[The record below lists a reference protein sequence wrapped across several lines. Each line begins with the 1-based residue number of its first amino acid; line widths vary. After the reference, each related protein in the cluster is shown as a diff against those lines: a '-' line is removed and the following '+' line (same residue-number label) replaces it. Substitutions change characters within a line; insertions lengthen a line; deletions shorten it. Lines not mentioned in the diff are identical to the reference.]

1 MENFNPRAPCGG
13 ATLASVPDDAQ
24 GGISIH
30 APRAGARHKQRAR
43 KAWAKLFQST
53 RPVRGRDQ
61 IKQGA
66 ARYVDISIHAPRAG
80 ARQIGFPVFLSTDT
94 FQSTR
99 PVRGRDIEGAP
110 APSCFFYFNPRA
122 PCGGATQHN
131 QPNSQPG
138 KFQSTRPVRGRDPMA
153 QAHIKILHISIHA
166 PRAGARRHDLGQ
178 LGQQQRISIHAPR
191 AGARPF
197 RVFLVSVVK
206 HISIHAPRAG
216 ARRSDPGYRRRPE
229 RISIHA
235 PRAGARHGV
244 ISYNPAS
251 AVFQSTRPVRGRDS
265 SATRLLASIYIS
277 IHAPRAGARH
287 CRHHRHADDHEFQ
300 STRPVRGR
308 DVMAANIMSP
318 GIDFNPRAPCGGATF
333 LAVSHCPT
341 CCYFNPRAPCGGATA
356 QFLCSASRK
365 E

>member
-1 MENFNPRAPCGG
+1 MPCMYIPIVKFQSTRPVRGRDACQRIRFFSCFNFNPRAPCGGATARIAAIIPGAYISIHAPRAGARPVDSAFIMWMAIFQSTRPVRGRDAIPLRIVDRMENFNPRAPCGG

-99 PVRGRDIEGAP
+99 PVRGRDIGGAP

-166 PRAGARRHDLGQ
+166 PRAGARQNH
-178 LGQQQRISIHAPR
+178 
-191 AGARPF
+191 
-197 RVFLVSVVK
+197 
-206 HISIHAPRAG
+206 
-216 ARRSDPGYRRRPE
+216 
-229 RISIHA
+229 
-235 PRAGARHGV
+235 
-244 ISYNPAS
+244 
-251 AVFQSTRPVRGRDS
+251 
-265 SATRLLASIYIS
+265 LL
-277 IHAPRAGARH
+277 
-287 CRHHRHADDHEFQ
+287 
-300 STRPVRGR
+300 
-308 DVMAANIMSP
+308 
-318 GIDFNPRAPCGGATF
+318 
-333 LAVSHCPT
+333 
-341 CCYFNPRAPCGGATA
+341 
-356 QFLCSASRK
+356 
-365 E
+365 

>member
-1 MENFNPRAPCGG
+1 MWMAIFQSTRPVRGRDAIPLRIVDRMENFNPRAPCGG

-99 PVRGRDIEGAP
+99 PVRGRDIGGAP

-166 PRAGARRHDLGQ
+166 PRAGARQNH
-178 LGQQQRISIHAPR
+178 
-191 AGARPF
+191 
-197 RVFLVSVVK
+197 
-206 HISIHAPRAG
+206 
-216 ARRSDPGYRRRPE
+216 
-229 RISIHA
+229 
-235 PRAGARHGV
+235 
-244 ISYNPAS
+244 
-251 AVFQSTRPVRGRDS
+251 
-265 SATRLLASIYIS
+265 LL
-277 IHAPRAGARH
+277 
-287 CRHHRHADDHEFQ
+287 
-300 STRPVRGR
+300 
-308 DVMAANIMSP
+308 
-318 GIDFNPRAPCGGATF
+318 
-333 LAVSHCPT
+333 
-341 CCYFNPRAPCGGATA
+341 
-356 QFLCSASRK
+356 
-365 E
+365 